1 MKIGTVYPQIE
12 LGGNPDAVRRYALAT
27 EALGYEHLLAYDHV
41 LGASHDRE
49 PKLWGPYTE
58 HDPFHDPLIMFA
70 YLAGVTPR
78 LEFATGVIILP
89 QRQTALVARQVAD
102 LDLLS
107 GQRLRFGIGVGW
119 NYPEFQALGQDFA
132 TRGARADEQM
142 ALLRRYWTESMVSF
156 KGRFDEVDRCNLMP
170 LPKRQIPI
178 WVGGFAE
185 PAFRRGGRLGDG
197 FMFAG
202 AEPLVHL
209 ARVKHHRQEAGKDL
223 DGFGLEFIT
232 NAARSVDEVVKRA
245 SEWREAGGTHL
256 SVCTMGMGFKG
267 VEAHIEFIAEVKVRL
282 AAALGNS

>member
-12 LGGNPDAVRRYALAT
+12 LAGDPDAVRRYALAT
-27 EALGYEHLLAYDHV
+27 EALGYDHLLAYDHV

-58 HDPFHDPLIMFA
+58 KDPFHDPLIMFA
-70 YLAGVTPR
+70 YLAGLVPR

-132 TRGARADEQM
+132 TRGARTDEQM
-142 ALLRRYWTESMVSF
+142 ALLRRYWSEPLVTF

-170 LPKRQIPI
+170 LPKRTIPI
-178 WVGGFAE
+178 WVGGFEE

-202 AEPLVHL
+202 AEPLKHL
-209 ARVKHHRQEAGKDL
+209 ARVKHHLHEAGRSL
-223 DGFGLEFIT
+223 NGFGLEFIT
-232 NAARSVDEVVKRA
+232 NAARSVNEAVEMAKR
-245 SEWREAGGTHL
+245 WQDAGGTHL
-256 SVCTMGMGFKG
+256 SVCTMGMGLKG
-267 VEAHIEFIAEVKVRL
+267 VEAHIGFIAEVRGRL
-282 AAALGNS
+282 GER

>member
-12 LGGNPDAVRRYALAT
+12 LGGKPDAVRRYALAT

-58 HDPFHDPLIMFA
+58 HDPFHDPLMMFA
-70 YLAGVTPR
+70 YLAGVTPK

-89 QRQTALVARQVAD
+89 QRQTALLARQAAD

-107 GQRLRFGIGVGW
+107 GERLRFGIGVGW

-142 ALLRRYWTESMVSF
+142 ALLRRYWAEPLVSF
-156 KGRFDEVDRCNLMP
+156 KGRFDEVDRCNLNP
-170 LPKRQIPI
+170 RPKRVIPI

-185 PAFRRGGRLGDG
+185 PAFRRGGQLGDG

-202 AEPLVHL
+202 SEPLAHL
-209 ARVKHHRQEAGKDL
+209 ARVKHHLAEAGRPL
-223 DGFGLEFIT
+223 AGYGLEFIT
-232 NAARSVDEVVKRA
+232 NAARSVDDAVRMA
-245 SEWREAGGTHL
+245 NTWREAGGTHL

-282 AAALGNS
+282 GAG